1 MDLARVLKHLF
12 VPGWVARRAFPA
24 AVLARI
30 EDAVR
35 ESERTHRGELRF
47 VAEGD
52 LDLLPLLRG
61 LTARERALEVFAGLG
76 VWDTAENSGVLV
88 YVQLVDHRIEIV
100 ADRGIAA
107 RVAQSDWDA
116 VCRRMETAFRGGDY
130 EGGALAGIREI
141 TALLARHVP
150 PGAANPDELPDR
162 PVVL

>member
-130 EGGALAGIREI
+130 EGGALSGIREI
-141 TALLARHVP
+141 TALLARHFP